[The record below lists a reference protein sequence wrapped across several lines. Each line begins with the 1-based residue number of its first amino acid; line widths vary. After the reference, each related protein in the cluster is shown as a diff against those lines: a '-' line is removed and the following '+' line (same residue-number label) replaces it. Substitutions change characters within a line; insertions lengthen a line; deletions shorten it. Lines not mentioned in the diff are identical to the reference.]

1 MIAPTMGIRGSGTAL
16 AATLLLVACAS
27 TPEGTYYASPAEPA
41 TVRVSHILY
50 RAAVAAGDDP
60 QRYGFAFIKSPTVAA
75 YSDEDATF
83 YFTDGLMRQPD
94 PIVEAVV
101 AHEVAHEVMGHVGTR
116 RKLSLSLT
124 ASFGALGL
132 FVPGAGLLD
141 FVVNPLVV
149 RAFGRQQ
156 ELKADQKAVEILRA
170 MGQPAPRRTL
180 ATALETIANHTPREK
195 EGLEGLLATHPTL
208 DDRLAALTPLEAP
221 AKPAPR
227 PAATPVARPSPRAST
242 SSPLGER
249 AG

>member
-1 MIAPTMGIRGSGTAL
+1 MGIRGSVTAL

-27 TPEGTYYASPAEPA
+27 TPEGAYYASPAQPA
-41 TVRVSHILY
+41 TGRVSHILY

-83 YFTDGLMRQPD
+83 YFTDGLTRQPD
-94 PIVEAVV
+94 PVVEAVV

-132 FVPGAGLLD
+132 FCRAPGCSTSWSPAGGAG
-141 FVVNPLVV
+141 V
-149 RAFGRQQ
+149 RRAAGAESRPEGRRDP
-156 ELKADQKAVEILRA
+156 ARDGPAGAAPDAGHCPGDHR
-170 MGQPAPRRTL
+170 QPHAPG
-180 ATALETIANHTPREK
+180 
-195 EGLEGLLATHPTL
+195 EGGARGLLATHPTL
-208 DDRLAALTPLEAP
+208 DDRLAALDPLEAP

-227 PAATPVARPSPRAST
+227 PAASPVARAKPRAST

>member
-1 MIAPTMGIRGSGTAL
+1 MMAQTMGTRGSGTAL
-16 AATLLLVACAS
+16 AATVLLVACAS
-27 TPEGTYYASPAEPA
+27 TPEGSYYASPTQPA
-41 TVRVSHILY
+41 TARVSHILY

-94 PIVEAVV
+94 PVVEAVV

-180 ATALETIANHTPREK
+180 ANALETIANHTPREK

-227 PAATPVARPSPRAST
+227 PAASPVARAKPPR
-242 SSPLGER
+242 
-249 AG
+249 